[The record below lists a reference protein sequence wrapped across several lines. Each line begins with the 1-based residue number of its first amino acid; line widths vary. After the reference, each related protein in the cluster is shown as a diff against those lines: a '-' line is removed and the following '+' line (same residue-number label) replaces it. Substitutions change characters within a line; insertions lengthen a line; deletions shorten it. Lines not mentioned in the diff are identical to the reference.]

1 VIGEPGKRTFRLVAE
16 RGATTVSLWLEKEQL
31 QSVAVLV
38 EQHLASSGRAQV
50 RQERALLT
58 LAARFPGKPTVDFKA
73 GRMSLGYDQR
83 KETFAVAAE
92 EIAETDARGQQVSW
106 EMGVAQARALCAKIA
121 EIVAAGRPRCPLCGA
136 PMDGKHVCPL
146 SNGHAH

>member
-1 VIGEPGKRTFRLVAE
+1 MIGEAGKRTFRLVAE

-38 EQHLASSGRAQV
+38 EQHLASSGRGQV

-58 LAARFPGKPTVDFKA
+58 LAARFPGRPTVDFKA

-83 KETFAVAAE
+83 KETFALAAE
-92 EIAETDARGQQVSW
+92 EIAETDERGQQVTW

-136 PMDGKHVCPL
+136 PLEGKHVCPL
-146 SNGHAH
+146 SNGHAY